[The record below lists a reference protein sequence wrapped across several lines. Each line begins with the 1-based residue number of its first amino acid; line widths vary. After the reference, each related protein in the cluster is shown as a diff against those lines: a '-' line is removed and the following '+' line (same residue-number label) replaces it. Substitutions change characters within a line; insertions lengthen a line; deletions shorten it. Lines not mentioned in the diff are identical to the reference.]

1 MIKIAILGAGAM
13 GSLFGARLA
22 EAGHA
27 VTLLDINDAHLDAI
41 RRFGLR
47 LQTDEAD
54 RRVHGMRALRP
65 EQADAVPE
73 LLIVFTKSM
82 HTRAAMAGVRHLLGP
97 DTTVLSLQNGLGSV
111 DAICEFVPAHRLL
124 IGVTTWPADLVGP
137 GHVHSHGEGGIR
149 MMSADGV
156 DRPAV
161 AGTVAALER
170 AGLHCTADADVWAAI
185 WEKVAF
191 NAALNPLCAVT
202 GSTVDQLGNIPD
214 GTALALAVVAEVLAV
229 ARSQGVAADAG
240 KVGANVLH
248 AIGHHIG
255 HKPSMLQDI
264 LAARRTEIDAINGA
278 VVAAAR
284 RSGVPVPCTESL
296 LQLVRLIEARAAN
309 GGQGASRLQEH

>member
-13 GSLFGARLA
+13 GSLFGGRLA

-54 RRVHGMRALRP
+54 RRVHGMRAVRP
-65 EQADAVPE
+65 EQAHAIPD

-97 DTTVLSLQNGLGSV
+97 GTNVLTLQNGLGSV
-111 DAICEFVPAHRLL
+111 EAIGEFVPAQRLL

-137 GHVHSHGEGGIR
+137 GHVHSHGEGGTR

-202 GSTVDQLGNIPD
+202 GSTVDQLGSIPD
-214 GTALALAVVAEVLAV
+214 GPALAFCVVAEVLAV
-229 ARSQGVAADAG
+229 ARRHGVAVDAD

-284 RSGVPVPCTESL
+284 RHGVPVPCTESL
-296 LQLVRLIEARAAN
+296 LQLVRLIEARAAS
-309 GGQGASRLQEH
+309 GGQGASPLRQH

>member
-1 MIKIAILGAGAM
+1 MINIAILGAGAM
-13 GSLFGARLA
+13 GSLFGGRLA

-41 RRFGLR
+41 RRSGLR

-65 EQADAVPE
+65 EQADAIPD

-82 HTRAAMAGVRHLLGP
+82 HTGAAMAGVRHLLGP
-97 DTTVLSLQNGLGSV
+97 DTIVLTLQNGLGSV
-111 DAICEFVPAHRLL
+111 DAISEFVPAQRLL
-124 IGVTTWPADLVGP
+124 IGVTTWPADLAGP
-137 GHVHSHGEGGIR
+137 GHVHSHGEGVVR

-161 AGTVAALER
+161 AGTVTALER
-170 AGLHCTADADVWAAI
+170 AGLHCRADADVWAAI

-202 GSTVDQLGNIPD
+202 GNTVDQLGNIPD
-214 GTALALAVVAEVLAV
+214 GPALAFSVVAEVLAV
-229 ARSQGVAADAG
+229 ARSHGVAVDAD
-240 KVGANVLH
+240 KVGASVLH

-284 RSGVPVPCTESL
+284 RHGVPVPCTESL
-296 LQLVRLIEARAAN
+296 LQLVRLIEARAAS
-309 GGQGASRLQEH
+309 GGQGAGPLRQH